1 MKTIELAN
9 KTISTKLPA
18 FVMGIL
24 NVTPDSFWKSSRGNI
39 TSAMKIIEAGA
50 DIIDIGGESTR
61 PGSSYI
67 SEQEE
72 LDRIIPV
79 IREIRKNSDIPI
91 SVDTRKKNVMKAAF
105 EEGADILN
113 DISALEDDC
122 ELVHF
127 VAKSK
132 IPVVLMHKRGIPKE
146 MQSNTIYTDVFQE
159 VNDYLYARAKFAQ
172 ENGVESNKIIIDPGI
187 CFGKNLESNVALIK
201 NCGKLCSGQYKIM
214 MALSRKS
221 FIGEMTNQEVDKR
234 LSGTLAANLISVING
249 ASILRVH
256 DVAETIDTMKV
267 LSYVV

>member
-1 MKTIELAN
+1 
-9 KTISTKLPA
+9 
-18 FVMGIL
+18 
-24 NVTPDSFWKSSRGNI
+24 
-39 TSAMKIIEAGA
+39 
-50 DIIDIGGESTR
+50 
-61 PGSSYI
+61 
-67 SEQEE
+67 
-72 LDRIIPV
+72 
-79 IREIRKNSDIPI
+79 
-91 SVDTRKKNVMKAAF
+91 MKAAF

-146 MQSNTIYTDVFQE
+146 MQSNTSYTDVFQE
-159 VNDYLYARAKFAQ
+159 VNDYLCARAKFAE
-172 ENGVESNKIIIDPGI
+172 ENGVESKKIIIDPGI
-187 CFGKNLESNVALIK
+187 GFGKNLESNVALIK
-201 NCGKLCSGQYKIM
+201 NCGKLCSGRYNIL
-214 MALSRKS
+214 MALSRKTC
-221 FIGEMTNQEVDKR
+221 IGEMTNQDVDKR

>member
-1 MKTIELAN
+1 MKTLELAN

-24 NVTPDSFWKSSRGNI
+24 NITPDSFWQASCGDVV
-39 TSAMKIIEAGA
+39 SAMKIIDAGA

-61 PGSSYI
+61 PGASYI

-79 IREIRKNSDIPI
+79 IRAIRKKSDIPI

-113 DISALEDDC
+113 DISALEDDN

-132 IPVVLMHKRGIPKE
+132 IPVVLMHKRGNPKI
-146 MQSNTIYTDVFQE
+146 MQSNTVYTDVFQE
-159 VNDYLYARAKFAQ
+159 VNDYLCERARFAE
-172 ENGVESNKIIIDPGI
+172 ENGVASNKIIIDPGI
-187 CFGKNLESNVALIK
+187 GFGKNLESNVNLIK
-201 NCGKLCSGQYKIM
+201 NCGKLCSGQYKIL
-214 MALSRKS
+214 MALSRKTC
-221 FIGEMTNQEVDKR
+221 IGEMTCQEVDKR

-249 ASILRVH
+249 ASIVRVH

-267 LSYVV
+267 LSYIV